1 MACIERRRVLAG
13 IAGIAGAAAA
23 LGTASLSRS
32 VRAQGKTISIV
43 VPYAPGGTASDA
55 FARMIAASMQE
66 DLKRNVIVENKPG
79 GNGIIACTHVS
90 RAAPDGSTLLL
101 GGTGPVSLNVMM
113 RPNLA
118 YSLESFQSVAM
129 LFDGMLTL
137 TAATRL
143 GANSIPELVAYA
155 KKNGPL
161 RYGTFGPGS
170 VSELYGLMLTKRLG
184 LPLTPVP
191 YKSNAAAIMDMVGGN
206 GDFSVA
212 TPISLIDFQKRGDV
226 KILALTTA
234 ERYPAFPDIP
244 SIAELGYPDL
254 QSYYWTAL
262 HAPKGTPMDVVKPLA
277 EAAIKAVQSDKF
289 KEMLVTNGQT
299 LKAGGP
305 EALDAQLEQDRNF
318 WGKIIKENNIVL
330 NV

>member
-13 IAGIAGAAAA
+13 LAGAAAA

-137 TAATRL
+137 TAASRL

-155 KKNGPL
+155 KKNGAL

-170 VSELYGLMLTKRLG
+170 VSELYGLMLTKRLD

-234 ERYPAFPDIP
+234 ERYPSFPDIP
-244 SIAELGYPDL
+244 SISELGYPDL

-277 EAAIKAVQSDKF
+277 DAAIKAVQSEKF

-305 EALDAQLEQDRNF
+305 EKLDAQLESDRNF